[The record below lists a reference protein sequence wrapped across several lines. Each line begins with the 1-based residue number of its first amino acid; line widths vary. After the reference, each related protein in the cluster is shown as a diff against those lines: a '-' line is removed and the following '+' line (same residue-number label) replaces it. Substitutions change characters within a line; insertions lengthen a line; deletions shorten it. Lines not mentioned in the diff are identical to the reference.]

1 MSFHDLYKAEGAALL
16 NKLAAATGAN
26 RKYLYQCAVG
36 IKTPSPDLA
45 RRLGIADARLTF
57 DAIYARPT
65 VASTQQAGAS

>member
-1 MSFHDLYKAEGAALL
+1 MSFHDLYKAEGAPLL

-45 RRLGIADARLTF
+45 RRLGLADARLTF
-57 DAIYARPT
+57 DVIYARPSNA
-65 VASTQQAGAS
+65 ASEAA

>member
-45 RRLGIADARLTF
+45 RRLRCADPRLTF
-57 DAIYARPT
+57 DAIYARPSGA
-65 VASTQQAGAS
+65 ASEAA